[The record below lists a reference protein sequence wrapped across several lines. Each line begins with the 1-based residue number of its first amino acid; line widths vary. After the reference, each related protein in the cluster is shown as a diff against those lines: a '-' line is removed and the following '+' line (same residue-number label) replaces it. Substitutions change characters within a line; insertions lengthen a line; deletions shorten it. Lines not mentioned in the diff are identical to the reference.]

1 MRKRQ
6 RTEAAAAPGHDVPLP
21 GVPVGED
28 AFITDH
34 DAGDSAGD
42 DDDDD
47 EKPKS
52 DKKAGR
58 RKIKIEFIQDK
69 SRRHITFSKR
79 KAGIMK
85 KAYELSTLTGTQ
97 VLLLVVSE
105 TGLVYTFTTAKLQP
119 LVTQPEGKNLIQ
131 ACLNAPNGS
140 LPSSMPVGT
149 PIGRSSGPLSM
160 PGTSPGTNIPGGLSI
175 GQNPGNTIKDDEDV
189 PDEEEVA
196 HTGRA
201 PPGEKRRRRASSTNT
216 GGQAAT
222 SPHSPSSA
230 IPPPA
235 LSIPPGTS
243 GPASAQP
250 HPSSATTAPAQI
262 SLGQSP
268 TSPQPQHSQIP
279 NSSQN
284 YPGSYG
290 GHSSHGA
297 GSQHPHPG
305 QHQQQADGSPMYA
318 TPHMMPQGSYN
329 YSSGGQAGQQQQQQ
343 QLGGIPAGSQHGHWG
358 APPQQQRQVQQGQ
371 HYGRG

>member
-6 RTEAAAAPGHDVPLP
+6 RTEATAPGTHDVQQPPP
-21 GVPVGED
+21 GPPVGED

-34 DAGDSAGD
+34 DAVDSAGE

-131 ACLNAPNGS
+131 ACLNAPHGT

-160 PGTSPGTNIPGGLSI
+160 PGPPSGANMPGGLAI
-175 GQNPGNTIKDDEDV
+175 GQSNKSVKDDDDVAEEDE
-189 PDEEEVA
+189 PA
-196 HTGRA
+196 THGGRA
-201 PPGEKRRRRASSTNT
+201 SSGDKRRRRASSTT
-216 GGQAAT
+216 AGGSS
-222 SPHSPSSA
+222 SPHSLNSA
-230 IPPPA
+230 IPPPT
-235 LSIPPGTS
+235 LSIPPGAS
-243 GPASAQP
+243 GPGSAQA
-250 HPSSATTAPAQI
+250 HPPSAGGPIPSQI
-262 SLGQSP
+262 ALGQSP
-268 TSPQPQHSQIP
+268 TSPQQQHSQIP
-279 NSSQN
+279 PPSQG
-284 YPGSYG
+284 YSTSYG
-290 GHSSHGA
+290 GHPP
-297 GSQHPHPG
+297 PH
-305 QHQQQADGSPMYA
+305 HQPQQGDGSPIYPGA
-318 TPHMMPQGSYN
+318 HMMPPPGSYS
-329 YSSGGQAGQQQQQQ
+329 YGPGGQAGQQQ
-343 QLGGIPAGSQHGHWG
+343 LGGLAAAAAQHGHWG
-358 APPQQQRQVQQGQ
+358 PPQQTPVQQTG
-371 HYGRG
+371 HYGRR